1 MNGNTE
7 LLNFV
12 YQNSQ
17 MGVLTINKLI
27 EICDDPKFTTLLR
40 SQFSEYET
48 IHNQAN
54 DLLAQNDKS
63 EKGISTCKKIKTYL
77 MIDMQTLTDKS
88 SSHIA
93 EMLMVGSVMGII
105 QALRNIRKY
114 NDADKDV
121 LDLMDRLLKFEERNI
136 TELKPFV

>member
-1 MNGNTE
+1 
-7 LLNFV
+7 
-12 YQNSQ
+12 
-17 MGVLTINKLI
+17 
-27 EICDDPKFTTLLR
+27 
-40 SQFSEYET
+40 
-48 IHNQAN
+48 
-54 DLLAQNDKS
+54 
-63 EKGISTCKKIKTYL
+63 